1 MRSWGRLDEAV
12 VVAVFG
18 DEIAKKIETA
28 EEPYTPGITSP
39 RARCMKHMRLLIRL
53 SGFLT
58 TFLVLLLAIE
68 QGHGSETD
76 SIKTIVGEQKHIGN
90 GSVRTWLKVDANSGE
105 PRIIGVTLT
114 ESALSGLPADAD
126 APQEGSLKL
135 RLMDGGPNHTFEY
148 ELRFPP
154 EVAETAFSH
163 MGFNWNPEGHGPKG
177 IFTRPHFDVHFYM
190 ATPEYRHGIIVDL
203 QDADPIHVRTSN
215 LEPPGQFLPSD
226 YQLAPNTAE
235 PRMGSH
241 YADVT
246 SSQLKPGNFSNI
258 FLIGV
263 HGGNILFWEPM
274 ITKAYLETNPNFTAK
289 LKLPD
294 AYPVSGYYPTA
305 YSVVYDQERKEFD
318 ISLDGLTFRLA
329 SYPKNVYGVDPCID
343 SRVAQMIAKYRRI
356 PAEPAIQKC
365 ANLLRGVLR

>member
-1 MRSWGRLDEAV
+1 
-12 VVAVFG
+12 
-18 DEIAKKIETA
+18 
-28 EEPYTPGITSP
+28 
-39 RARCMKHMRLLIRL
+39 MKRMSLLIGLLTAFFVL
-53 SGFLT
+53 SP
-58 TFLVLLLAIE
+58 AME
-68 QGHGSETD
+68 RSHGADGD
-76 SIKTIVGEQKHIGN
+76 STKTILGEEKKVGN
-90 GSVRTWLKVDANSGE
+90 GSVRTWLKVDAKTGE
-105 PRIIGVTLT
+105 PRRIGVTLT

-126 APQEGSLKL
+126 RAHEGSVRL
-135 RLMDGGPNHTFEY
+135 RLMDGGPNHTFEH
-148 ELRFPP
+148 ELKFPS
-154 EVAETAFSH
+154 EGAETAFSH

-177 IFTRPHFDVHFYM
+177 IFTTPHFDVHFYM

-203 QDADPIHVRTSN
+203 QDADPTHLRTSN
-215 LEPPGQFLPSD
+215 LEPPGQFLPPD

-258 FLIGV
+258 FLIGA

-274 ITKAYLETNPNFTAK
+274 ITKAHLESKPSFTAK

-305 YSVVYDQERKEFD
+305 YSVVYDQQRKEFD

-329 SYPKNVYGVDPCID
+329 SYPRNVYGVDPCID
-343 SRVAQMIAKYRRI
+343 SRVAQMMAKYRRI
-356 PAEPAIQKC
+356 PDDPPIRRC
-365 ANLLRGVLR
+365 LSLLHGVVGERGTPEAKE